1 MLKHEL
7 VDYLLNLGFTK
18 EQENSYTKIYD
29 MFTEVEEGAEQ
40 ANKVKI
46 EYKIQSK
53 IVYVIY
59 HIRNTKS
66 KRYKGKLAQLRVNNE
81 GNLVGL
87 KTFH

>member
-1 MLKHEL
+1 MLKQEL

-29 MFTEVEEGAEQ
+29 MFTKVEEGAEQ

-66 KRYKGKLAQLRVNNE
+66 KRYSRSHDL
-81 GNLVGL
+81 
-87 KTFH
+87 

>member
-1 MLKHEL
+1 MLKQEL

-29 MFTEVEEGAEQ
+29 IFTEVDEGAEQ

>member
-1 MLKHEL
+1 MLKQEL

-29 MFTEVEEGAEQ
+29 IFTEVEEGAEQ

-66 KRYKGKLAQLRVNNE
+66 KRYKGKLAQLRVNDE

>member
-1 MLKHEL
+1 MLKQEL

-18 EQENSYTKIYD
+18 EHENSYTKVYD

-46 EYKIQSK
+46 EYRIQSQ

-59 HIRNTKS
+59 HIRNKKS
-66 KRYKGKLAQLRVNNE
+66 KRYKGKLTQLRVNNE

>member
-1 MLKHEL
+1 MLKQEL

-29 MFTEVEEGAEQ
+29 IFTEVEEGAEQ

>member
-1 MLKHEL
+1 MLKQEL

-18 EQENSYTKIYD
+18 ENENTYTKVYD

-46 EYKIQSK
+46 EYKFKSQY
-53 IVYVIY
+53 VYMLY

-66 KRYKGKLAQLRVNNE
+66 KRYKGKLTQLRVNNE
-81 GNLVGL
+81 GNLVGF

>member
-1 MLKHEL
+1 MLKQEL
-7 VDYLLNLGFTK
+7 VDYLLNLGFIK
-18 EQENSYTKIYD
+18 EQENSYTKVYD

-40 ANKVKI
+40 ANIVKI

-59 HIRNTKS
+59 YIRNTKS